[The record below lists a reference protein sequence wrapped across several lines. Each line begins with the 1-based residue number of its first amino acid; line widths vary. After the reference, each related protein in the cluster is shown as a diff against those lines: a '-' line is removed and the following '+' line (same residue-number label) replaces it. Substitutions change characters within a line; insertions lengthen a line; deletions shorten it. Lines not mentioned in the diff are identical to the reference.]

1 LVSRQVKDTKVTHVG
16 EDASDVTTTT
26 VSQLSDVVVRKIE
39 EKKVIGP
46 VPNINVQIADLV
58 VREDN

>member
-1 LVSRQVKDTKVTHVG
+1 MTHVG
-16 EDASDVTTTT
+16 EDASDMTTTT
-26 VSQLSDVVVRKIE
+26 VSQLSDVIVRKIE